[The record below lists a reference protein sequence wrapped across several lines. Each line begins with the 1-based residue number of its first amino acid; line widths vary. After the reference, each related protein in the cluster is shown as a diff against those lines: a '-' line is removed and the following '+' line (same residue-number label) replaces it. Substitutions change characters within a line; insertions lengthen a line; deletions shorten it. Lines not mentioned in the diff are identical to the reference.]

1 MAGIALLVDLLKKN
15 PTQTFH
21 STKLFSASIAASAAA
36 ASVFGEKPFASRFL
50 FGNGLRSVAF
60 ADAGSEWVEDN
71 IPNIRNAAE
80 NILQNDSI
88 TYSIKEYPV
97 ELKPLFS
104 AFGLRAFG
112 LTTLRSFLMYYL
124 PLLEP
129 RTNRDEDE
137 DDFLQDDPREEPT
150 DLVVPFQK
158 SVKQIVREI
167 IVSTTRRILE
177 RLAVHYVSR
186 RMAWKLLKDIPVSAK
201 RKAARGM
208 PGLVFFGRVS
218 RTTFR
223 GHLLGIAAAW
233 LVQVGIDIYSC
244 CSYLITDSPE
254 EAEKIDRANLMRL
267 IGTKISITTVKCG
280 GSLVFA
286 SIGAGIGASFHP
298 SIGQWIGCAAGD
310 AAGSFIVTVCLVKV
324 LHLAL

>member
-15 PTQTFH
+15 PGITSQTFH

-36 ASVFGEKPFASRFL
+36 ASVFGDKPFASRFL
-50 FGNGLRSVAF
+50 FGDGLRSVAF

-80 NILQNDSI
+80 NILQNDSV

-129 RTNRDEDE
+129 RTNREEDEDE
-137 DDFLQDDPREEPT
+137 DDFLQDAPCEEPT

-158 SVKQIVREI
+158 SVKQIVRE
-167 IVSTTRRILE
+167 VTSL
-177 RLAVHYVSR
+177 
-186 RMAWKLLKDIPVSAK
+186 KLSLFLPHS
-201 RKAARGM
+201 G
-208 PGLVFFGRVS
+208 
-218 RTTFR
+218 
-223 GHLLGIAAAW
+223 
-233 LVQVGIDIYSC
+233 Y
-244 CSYLITDSPE
+244 Y
-254 EAEKIDRANLMRL
+254 
-267 IGTKISITTVKCG
+267 
-280 GSLVFA
+280 SLV
-286 SIGAGIGASFHP
+286 
-298 SIGQWIGCAAGD
+298 
-310 AAGSFIVTVCLVKV
+310 
-324 LHLAL
+324 